1 MWAPSGAGERWAFS
15 DEDVAALD
23 PVLFRQ
29 KLTFVRDSCD
39 VGDLDLDFTD
49 VYDDRTADDHKCA
62 SARPPVPASPG
73 ADVAMV
79 AGADVVAHR
88 CRSRQSFTITL
99 RRTALE

>member
-62 SARPPVPASPG
+62 SVRPRQSVSPG
-73 ADVAMV
+73 ADVA
-79 AGADVVAHR
+79 AHR